1 MTSLDLQKKREKHHQ
16 IFSCNHCDFVCSKIS
31 DWSRHLITLKHLNT
45 SQDFCTKEITPLFEC
60 VCGKKYKHRQSL
72 YKHKKEC
79 DKEYEKENDKKE
91 NDEKDICISK
101 KEISNETVVEL
112 IKENKELRQML
123 IEQNTKIIEIAK
135 EGKHITNHTTNN
147 FNINFFLNEQ
157 CKDALNLMDF
167 VSSLQLQL
175 KDLEDTGKIGYV
187 EGISKIFIR
196 GIKELDIYK
205 RPIHCSDLKRE
216 TLYIKDQD
224 IWEKEDKDKTR
235 IKKAIKFIGSKNIQQ
250 IPVWVEKNP
259 QCKNSDSKKNDE
271 YMELIVNAMIG
282 STPEE
287 QLDNINKVIKN
298 VSKEVFIDKTI

>member
-1 MTSLDLQKKREKHHQ
+1 MYKMTSLDLQKKHEKHQ
-16 IFSCNHCDFVCSKIS
+16 KFSCNHCDFICSKIS
-31 DWSRHLITLKHLNT
+31 DWSRHLNTLKHLNT
-45 SQDFCTKEITPLFEC
+45 SQDLHFKDSIPLFEC
-60 VCGKKYKHRQSL
+60 LCGKKYKHRQSL

-79 DKEYEKENDKKE
+79 IKECKELQEKELY
-91 NDEKDICISK
+91 K

-123 IEQNTKIIEIAK
+123 VEQNTKIIEIAK
-135 EGKHITNHTTNN
+135 EGRNITNHTTNN

-157 CKDALNLMDF
+157 CKDALNIMDF

-175 KDLEDTGKIGYV
+175 KDLEDTGKLGYV

-196 GIKELDIYK
+196 GMKELDVYK

-224 IWEKEDKDKTR
+224 TWEKEDKDKTR
-235 IKKAIKFIGSKNIQQ
+235 LKKAIKFVGSKNIQQ
-250 IPVWVEKNP
+250 LPIWIEKNP
-259 QCKNSDSKKNDE
+259 QCKNSESKKNDE
-271 YMELIVNAMIG
+271 YMNLIINAVIG

-298 VSKEVFIDKTI
+298 VSKEVFIDKSI